1 MPENDSRSPSKRK
14 KRVVIVDDH
23 PLVRERLAQ
32 LINHELDMEV
42 CGEAEDSQSAM
53 EIIRET
59 TPDLAIIDVTLRGVS
74 GIDLI
79 KHLKALSI
87 KVPILVLSM
96 HEESIY
102 AERALRAGA
111 SGYVTKHQSAQEIAT
126 AVRKIL
132 AGDIYLSD
140 KMATGFL
147 KSLTG
152 GGIKSRSQP
161 VDRLS
166 DREFEVFALIGRGHS
181 PHEIAKVLDVG
192 LATVSTYRQRMKA
205 KLDLNTATELQ
216 HFAIT
221 WVNENDRAS

>member
-1 MPENDSRSPSKRK
+1 MNKRK

-32 LINHELDMEV
+32 LINHELDMES
-42 CGEAEDSQSAM
+42 CGEAGDTQSAM

-59 TPDLAIIDVTLRGVS
+59 TPDLVIIDITLRGPS

-79 KHLKALSI
+79 KHLRALSM

-102 AERALRAGA
+102 AQRVLRAGA
-111 SGYVTKHQSAQEIAT
+111 NGYITKHQSAQEIA
-126 AVRKIL
+126 AAIRKIL
-132 AGDIYLSD
+132 AGDIYLSE
-140 KMATGFL
+140 KMTAGFL

-152 GGIKSRSQP
+152 VGVKNQP
-161 VDRLS
+161 KPIDRLA

-181 PHEIAKVLDVG
+181 PHEIAKVLDIGV
-192 LATVSTYRQRMKA
+192 ATVSTYRQRIKA
-205 KLDLNTATELQ
+205 KLDLNTATELL
-216 HFAIT
+216 HFAIS
-221 WVNENDRAS
+221 WINENDRAS